1 MNELVSESRNSI
13 DEDLARKNF
22 SLVDVNETPIWMGS
36 PTFLSYSPRYILAVV
51 IFTIHFIFYRVAVTT
66 YAEGKEGLGYT
77 FLRVIDQLFDLI
89 DVFAFIII
97 MLLIARINYFLN
109 ISTSNLRTTIFLII
123 IGLVP
128 SFWFVINV
136 IDWLLVLVG
145 KEGLNV
151 PEWFDEWFLALGI
164 INCIIFLLYTVISQ
178 FSYSYLITDKNIYIR
193 GKILFFYNSIT
204 VFTLHELVNVKTQ
217 FSYLG
222 KVMRYGNILP
232 ITEINLEVKPKV
244 NLERGV
250 YQKTFQIIKLLIFHK
265 RVKKDLMM
273 NPSECLFGVKN
284 PMAVY
289 ELANELMDNNNVE
302 IEI

>member
-1 MNELVSESRNSI
+1 M
-13 DEDLARKNF
+13 
-22 SLVDVNETPIWMGS
+22 
-36 PTFLSYSPRYILAVV
+36 
-51 IFTIHFIFYRVAVTT
+51 
-66 YAEGKEGLGYT
+66 
-77 FLRVIDQLFDLI
+77 
-89 DVFAFIII
+89 
-97 MLLIARINYFLN
+97 
-109 ISTSNLRTTIFLII
+109 
-123 IGLVP
+123 
-128 SFWFVINV
+128 NV

-244 NLERGV
+244 NFERGV
-250 YQKTFQIIKLLIFHK
+250 YQKIFQIIKLLIFHK